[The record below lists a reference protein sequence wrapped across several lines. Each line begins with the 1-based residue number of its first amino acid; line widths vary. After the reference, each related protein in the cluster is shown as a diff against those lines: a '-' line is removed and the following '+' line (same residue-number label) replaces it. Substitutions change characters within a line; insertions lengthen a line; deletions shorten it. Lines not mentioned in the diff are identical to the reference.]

1 MKITGVDLL
10 VTRVSEHEDWRP
22 AAIRPLPGGMRPTRC
37 DDYVVVT
44 IHTDE
49 GIDGHAFGMGAKEG
63 LRSAE
68 AIKTVFVPELIGEN
82 PLDHEYLL
90 QKLMRADRY
99 SGHVPITAH
108 GPIDVALWDIT
119 AKKAGLPLWR
129 LLGGYRDR
137 VPAYATSPRYDTIDE
152 YVQGALRAR
161 ERGFQAFKLHT
172 PGTVEGDIESC
183 RAVREAMGPDFVLM
197 SDPVA
202 PFDHMEAM
210 TVGRELEKL
219 GFLWYE
225 EPIHDYDMYGYKQLA
240 DALDIAVAAC
250 EWNAGKYFTA
260 AQFIQARA
268 ADIIRSDPSWKGG
281 FTGFLKTAHLCEAY
295 GMNCEVHAGCTP
307 LMDVANLHAAC
318 AIKNCRYL
326 KLSIEEDSFG
336 LMAGVSPDEDGL
348 VTAPTDLGLGVELE
362 WDTLRSSAV
371 AEL

>member
-129 LLGGYRDR
+129 LLCGYRDR

-152 YVQGALRAR
+152 YVQGPYAPANGASGRSSCTPRA
-161 ERGFQAFKLHT
+161 
-172 PGTVEGDIESC
+172 PS
-183 RAVREAMGPDFVLM
+183 RAT
-197 SDPVA
+197 SS
-202 PFDHMEAM
+202 
-210 TVGRELEKL
+210 
-219 GFLWYE
+219 
-225 EPIHDYDMYGYKQLA
+225 
-240 DALDIAVAAC
+240 
-250 EWNAGKYFTA
+250 
-260 AQFIQARA
+260 RA
-268 ADIIRSDPSWKGG
+268 AR
-281 FTGFLKTAHLCEAY
+281 
-295 GMNCEVHAGCTP
+295 
-307 LMDVANLHAAC
+307 C
-318 AIKNCRYL
+318 ARRW
-326 KLSIEEDSFG
+326 G
-336 LMAGVSPDEDGL
+336 
-348 VTAPTDLGLGVELE
+348 PT
-362 WDTLRSSAV
+362 SC
-371 AEL
+371 

>member
-1 MKITGVDLL
+1 M
-10 VTRVSEHEDWRP
+10 
-22 AAIRPLPGGMRPTRC
+22 
-37 DDYVVVT
+37 
-44 IHTDE
+44 
-49 GIDGHAFGMGAKEG
+49 
-63 LRSAE
+63 
-68 AIKTVFVPELIGEN
+68 FVPELIGEN
-82 PLDHEYLL
+82 PLDREYLF

-137 VPAYATSPRYDTIDE
+137 VPAYATSPSYDTIDE
-152 YVQGALRAR
+152 YVQGALRAC
-161 ERGFQAFKLHT
+161 ERGFRAFKLHT

-210 TVGRELEKL
+210 TVGRDLEKL

-250 EWNAGKYFTA
+250 EWNAGMYFTA

-326 KLSIEEDSFG
+326 ELSIEEDSFG

-348 VTAPTDLGLGVELE
+348 VTAPTDLGLGVELD